1 MALFTAIVSPK
12 KRILDGAIGE
22 FLRLAHVWPHV
33 EIWGDQSKIS
43 PAELSEGE
51 YTLLVI
57 AYSLTGQA
65 VRQKSGGLEISM
77 RPRDIL
83 GAKSLA
89 GSPFE
94 SGAIVGPGRIS
105 LHMGTLGSPPTYL
118 HTSGESMI
126 ASSLPRFDSLDLSPV
141 PARSTAEVSFGA
153 VRCSSESFFPEQLV
167 EVRGLKE
174 AAEMLVELLYNAVKS
189 SVASGCAVLFSGG
202 LDSALL
208 TKIMMDCGLDPL
220 PIAVGLEGSHDL
232 RVARES
238 SRCMGLDLVE
248 ASLRTEDVASTLTYL
263 RRSMP
268 LSRPMDMAL
277 AVMVYVASQVARSQ
291 SRRQVIA
298 GQGADEL
305 FGGYMR
311 HLRLM
316 REGGDL
322 QSAVMRDLD
331 ALWREGVPRDY
342 ISSALAGCMLTLPYL
357 DPMVVAIGLRTP
369 ASMKIMGGV
378 RKLILRE
385 TAALAGLPPEIAWRE
400 KKAAQYGSG
409 LDKCIRRLLA
419 CGESA

>member
-1 MALFTAIVSPK
+1 MALFTAIISPK
-12 KRILDGAIGE
+12 KRLLSGVIGE
-22 FLRLAHVWPHV
+22 FLRLAHLWPRV
-33 EIWGDQSKIS
+33 EIWGDQTKVS
-43 PAELSEGE
+43 PAELAEGE
-51 YTLLVI
+51 YSLLVI

-65 VRQKSGGLEISM
+65 VRQVSGGLEISM

-83 GAKSLA
+83 GDESLA

-94 SGAIVGPGRIS
+94 TRAIVRPGRIT
-105 LHMGTLGSPPTYL
+105 LHMGTLGSPPAYL
-118 HTSGESMI
+118 HTSGESVV
-126 ASSLPRFDSLDLSPV
+126 ASSLPRFDSQDLTPV
-141 PARSTAEVSFGA
+141 PVRSTAEVSFGA
-153 VRCSSESFFPEQLV
+153 VSYSSESFFPEQLV

-174 AAEMLVELLYNAVKS
+174 AAEMLVEILYSAVKS

-238 SRCMGLDLVE
+238 SRHMGLDLVE
-248 ASLRTEDVASTLTYL
+248 ASLRTKDVASTLTYL
-263 RRSMP
+263 RKSMP
-268 LSRPMDMAL
+268 LSGPMEMAL
-277 AVMVYVASQVARSQ
+277 AVMVYVASQAARSQ
-291 SRRQVIA
+291 RRRQVIA

-311 HLRLM
+311 HLRLL

-357 DPMVVAIGLRTP
+357 DPMVVAMGLRTP
-369 ASMKIMGGV
+369 ANMKIEGGV

-409 LDKCIRRLLA
+409 LDKCIRRFLA
-419 CGESA
+419 CEKTA